1 MNALFRKSML
11 AASVLILV
19 FCSVGTVSAEESV
32 VDDTWKFDAE
42 IYFWGASIGGKSA
55 SGSDVDVELDDI
67 LDNLKFA
74 AMGVAAVRKGK
85 WSLNTDVIYLTTEE
99 NSTVASGVRASV
111 DLSNWVVTP
120 FVGYNLFDTER
131 INLDILGGARYLYLK
146 AELEVGT
153 ARAEDSGG
161 NWDGIIGVR
170 GDVNLTE
177 KWFLPYHFDI
187 GTGESQV
194 TWQAFGGIGYRFK
207 WFDAA
212 VAYRYLSWDFDD
224 NKALNDLYLHGP
236 FAGVR
241 FSF

>member
-1 MNALFRKSML
+1 MKALFRKSIL
-11 AASVLILV
+11 TASILILIV
-19 FCSVGTVSAEESV
+19 CSAGTVSAEESA
-32 VDDTWKFDAE
+32 VDETWKFDAE
-42 IYFWGASIGGKSA
+42 IYFWGASIGGNSA
-55 SGSDVDVELDDI
+55 SGSDIDVAIDDI

-85 WSLNTDVIYLTTEE
+85 WSLNTDLIYLDMEDSATL
-99 NSTVASGVRASV
+99 APGVGAN
-111 DLSNWVVTP
+111 LELFGWVVTP
-120 FVGYNLFDTER
+120 FVGYSLVNTER
-131 INLDILGGARYLYLK
+131 IRLDILGGARYLNLK
-146 AELEVGT
+146 ADLRVGS

-187 GTGESQV
+187 GTGESDL

-224 NKALNDLYLHGP
+224 NKALDDLYFHGP
-236 FAGVR
+236 FAGIR

>member
-19 FCSVGTVSAEESV
+19 VCSVGTVSAEESA
-32 VDDTWKFDAE
+32 VDETWKFDAE

-111 DLSNWVVTP
+111 DLYNWVVTP
-120 FVGYNLFDTER
+120 FVGYKLVDTDR
-131 INLDILGGARYLYLK
+131 IDLDILGGARYLYLK
-146 AELEVGT
+146 AELEVGA

-170 GDVNLTE
+170 GDVNLTD

-207 WFDAA
+207 WFDVA

-224 NKALNDLYLHGP
+224 NKAVDDLYLHGP